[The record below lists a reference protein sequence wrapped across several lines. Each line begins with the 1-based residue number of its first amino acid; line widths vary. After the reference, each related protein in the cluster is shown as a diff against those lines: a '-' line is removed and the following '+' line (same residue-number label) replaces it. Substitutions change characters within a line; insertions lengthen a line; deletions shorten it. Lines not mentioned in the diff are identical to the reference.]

1 MEWHRIKSII
11 IVILL
16 LINGFLLVLV
26 GVRRSETLRYEQS
39 ALERTI
45 QVLEKNGIQASAQ
58 QLSGNA
64 GQQPGSTERSVSAEG
79 RMVSALLGETAE
91 GENRGGGLYIYST
104 DRGEISVRAG
114 GELSAVLADHPTWY
128 TQDPEAHAAALMSG
142 LELESELVSSQV
154 SEGSGRVIYRQL
166 LNGAPLFS
174 CQIVFTYE
182 NGRLTNLSGSLLA
195 VEGISAESGEVLSL
209 PTVLMRFLDDV
220 LASGDVCSAIVSV
233 EPGYLA
239 VQSFSGTIRLN
250 SVWYI
255 STNTADYYVDGVSGE
270 LTRVAEN

>member
-1 MEWHRIKSII
+1 MEWHRLKSII

-26 GVRRSETLRYEQS
+26 GVRRNETLRYEQS

-58 QLSGNA
+58 QLSGNV
-64 GQQPGSTERSVSAEG
+64 GQQPGATERSASAEG
-79 RMVSALLGETAE
+79 RMVSALLGETVE

-114 GELSAVLADHPTWY
+114 GELSAALSDHPAWR
-128 TQDPEAHAAALMSG
+128 TQDPEGHAAALMSG
-142 LELESELVSSQV
+142 LELESELVSAGV
-154 SEGSGRVIYRQL
+154 TEGSGQVVYRQR

-174 CQIVFTYE
+174 SQIVFTYE
-182 NGRLTNLSGSLLA
+182 SGQLVDLSGSLLA
-195 VEGISAESGEVLSL
+195 VEEISTESGEVLSL
-209 PTVLMRFLDDV
+209 PTMLMRFLDDV

-233 EPGYLA
+233 EPGYLT
-239 VQSFSGTIRLN
+239 VQSFSGAIRLN
-250 SVWYI
+250 PVWYI

>member
-1 MEWHRIKSII
+1 
-11 IVILL
+11 
-16 LINGFLLVLV
+16 
-26 GVRRSETLRYEQS
+26 
-39 ALERTI
+39 
-45 QVLEKNGIQASAQ
+45 
-58 QLSGNA
+58 
-64 GQQPGSTERSVSAEG
+64 
-79 RMVSALLGETAE
+79 MVSALLGETAE